1 VERGIFLAASK
12 DNPMAQL
19 IDICNRALAQIAA
32 GQIADFAEGSIEAR
46 EANRFALPLLA
57 ELAEWAPWPWARTRV
72 VLAEVVNDRPAEWLH
87 AYAAPTNLAQP
98 IALRAMEDA
107 ATALPSGGPFPFP
120 LQDAAPLAFLYEAGR
135 IYANVANATLVYVR
149 SNVAAQELPPLVARA
164 FELELAARLALPV
177 KKDATAAQTLARAA
191 EMARMRAIADEAN
204 KHGERPARFA
214 SEAELARAG
223 IGLTGDAA

>member
-1 VERGIFLAASK
+1 
-12 DNPMAQL
+12 MAQL

-46 EANRFALPLLA
+46 EATRFAKPLLA

-72 VLAEVVNDRPAEWLH
+72 VLAEVSNDRPAEWLH

-98 IALRAMEDA
+98 IAVRAVEDD
-107 ATALPSGGPFPFP
+107 ATTLPSGGPFPFP
-120 LQDAAPLAFLYEAGR
+120 LQDAAPLAFLYEGGR
-135 IYANVANATLVYVR
+135 IYANVANATLVFVR
-149 SNVAAQELPPLVARA
+149 NNVTAPDLPPLVARA

-191 EMARMRAIADEAN
+191 EIARMRAIADEAN
-204 KHGERPARFA
+204 KSGERPARYV

-223 IGLTGDAA
+223 LAFPGDAA